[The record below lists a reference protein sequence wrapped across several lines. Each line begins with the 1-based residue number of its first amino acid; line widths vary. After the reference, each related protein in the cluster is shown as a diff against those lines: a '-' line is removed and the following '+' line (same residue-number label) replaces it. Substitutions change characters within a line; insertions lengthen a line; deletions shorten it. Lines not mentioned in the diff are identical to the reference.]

1 MPALKIRFIVPDP
14 PGTITEE
21 SRCGGVAFQTGRTV
35 ARLFNHFTDSTEMV
49 GELAGGGSS
58 EGAEGA
64 EEQHDH
70 IVPDQASALLVLLLL
85 LLLALLLA

>member
-1 MPALKIRFIVPDP
+1 M
-14 PGTITEE
+14 
-21 SRCGGVAFQTGRTV
+21 AFQTGRTV

-70 IVPDQASALLVLLLL
+70 IVPDQASALLVSCPGDSVS
-85 LLLALLLA
+85 ADAMYGIGVSPAEWFG